1 MKWLPSAQ
9 LRANSGSI
17 SPSGSSSN
25 NLAADFEKITVD
37 EAISHKVNTE
47 PTTNEDAAGES
58 STQSQ
63 VPNDATTVSSN

>member
-1 MKWLPSAQ
+1 MKWLPSVQ
-9 LRANSGSI
+9 LLAKSGSI
-17 SPSGSSSN
+17 SPSESSSN

-37 EAISHKVNTE
+37 DAKVNTE

>member
-1 MKWLPSAQ
+1 MKWLPSVQ
-9 LRANSGSI
+9 LLAKSGSI

-37 EAISHKVNTE
+37 DAKVNAK
-47 PTTNEDAAGES
+47 PTANDDAAGES